1 LKFIDFLRF
10 ELPSFT
16 SSGSAPQKPA
26 LLIVDFILDPIYKKL
41 LSKPQQGVEMMK
53 MIHTAVAA
61 AAVFATTFAAAA
73 SADTLDDV
81 VDRGTLRCGVV
92 LDFPP
97 IGYRD
102 ANNEP
107 AGFDVDYC
115 ADLAAA
121 LEVEHEIMPLTW
133 SERLPVI
140 VTGRADVV
148 FGATSDSLQRARTV
162 GFTIPYAIYYA
173 QGVVG
178 ADSGI
183 TTFEDIRG
191 KRVAAAVGTVPEQE
205 WLKIAAEWGEEGN
218 YQGYQSENEVFLAV
232 AQGKADIGITTN
244 TAVLPI
250 TQQYDT
256 ILAGPRMPWTTD
268 YTSVVAKRQDVSW
281 LNYLNLFVTHQVRS
295 GRYQE
300 LWGKYVG
307 GDAPELRIPGVMY

>member
-1 LKFIDFLRF
+1 MF
-10 ELPSFT
+10 
-16 SSGSAPQKPA
+16 
-26 LLIVDFILDPIYKKL
+26 KKL
-41 LSKPQQGVEMMK
+41 L
-53 MIHTAVAA
+53 
-61 AAVFATTFAAAA
+61 TFAALTMLVTAPVN
-73 SADTLDDV
+73 ADTLDDV

-107 AGFDVDYC
+107 VGFDVDYC
-115 ADLAAA
+115 SDLAAA
-121 LEVEHEIMPLTW
+121 LEVESEILPVTW
-133 SERLPVI
+133 AERLPLI

-148 FGATSDSLQRARTV
+148 FGATSDSLARARTV
-162 GFTIPYAIYYA
+162 GFSIPYAIYYA
-173 QGVVG
+173 QGVVNK
-178 ADSGI
+178 DSGI
-183 TTFEDIRG
+183 ETIEDMRG

-205 WLKIAAEWGEEGN
+205 WLKIAKEWGEEGN

-250 TQQYDT
+250 TQKYDT

-268 YTSVVAKRQDVSW
+268 YTSVVGKRQDVTW

-307 GDAPELRIPGVMY
+307 GEAPELRIPGVLY

>member
-1 LKFIDFLRF
+1 
-10 ELPSFT
+10 
-16 SSGSAPQKPA
+16 
-26 LLIVDFILDPIYKKL
+26 
-41 LSKPQQGVEMMK
+41 MMK

-81 VDRGTLRCGVV
+81 VDRGTMRCGVV
-92 LDFPP
+92 PDFPP

>member
-1 LKFIDFLRF
+1 MKKTFL
-10 ELPSFT
+10 
-16 SSGSAPQKPA
+16 
-26 LLIVDFILDPIYKKL
+26 
-41 LSKPQQGVEMMK
+41 
-53 MIHTAVAA
+53 TAVTAA
-61 AAVFATTFAAAA
+61 ALFATSFSVSAW
-73 SADTLDDV
+73 ADTLDDV

-107 AGFDVDYC
+107 AGFDVEYC

-121 LEVEHEIMPLTW
+121 LEVEHEILPLTW

-148 FGATSDSLQRARTV
+148 FGGTSDSLARARTV
-162 GFTIPYAIYYA
+162 GFSIPYAIYYA
-173 QGVVG
+173 QGIVN
-178 ADSGI
+178 AESGI
-183 TTFEDIRG
+183 ETIEDMRG

-205 WLKIAAEWGEEGN
+205 WLKIAAEWGEEDN

-232 AQGKADIGITTN
+232 TQGKADIGITTN

-250 TQQYDT
+250 TQQYDN

-268 YTSVVAKRQDVSW
+268 YTSVVGKREDVTW

-300 LWGKYVG
+300 LWGKFVG
-307 GDAPELRIPGVMY
+307 GEAPELRIPGVFS

>member
-1 LKFIDFLRF
+1 
-10 ELPSFT
+10 
-16 SSGSAPQKPA
+16 
-26 LLIVDFILDPIYKKL
+26 
-41 LSKPQQGVEMMK
+41 MK

-81 VDRGTLRCGVV
+81 VDRGSLRCGVV

>member
-1 LKFIDFLRF
+1 MRNLVL
-10 ELPSFT
+10 
-16 SSGSAPQKPA
+16 AA
-26 LLIVDFILDPIYKKL
+26 A
-41 LSKPQQGVEMMK
+41 GV
-53 MIHTAVAA
+53 AVALA
-61 AAVFATTFAAAA
+61 AAPA

-81 VDRGTLRCGVV
+81 IDRGVLRCGVV

-97 IGYRD
+97 IGFRD
-102 ANNEP
+102 SNNEP

-121 LEVEHEIMPLTW
+121 LDVEHEIMPLTW
-133 SERLPVI
+133 AERLPVI

-148 FGATSDSLQRARTV
+148 FGATSDTLERARTV

-178 ADSGI
+178 VDSGI
-183 TTFEDIRG
+183 ETFEDIRG

-205 WLKIAAEWGEEGN
+205 WLEIAAEWGEEDL

-232 AQGKADIGITTN
+232 AQGRADIGITTN

-256 ILAGPRMPWTTD
+256 VIPGPRMPWTTD
-268 YTSVVAKRQDVSW
+268 YTSVVAERTDVSW

-300 LWGKYVG
+300 LWGQYVG
-307 GDAPELRIPGVMY
+307 GEAPELRIPGVMY

>member
-1 LKFIDFLRF
+1 
-10 ELPSFT
+10 
-16 SSGSAPQKPA
+16 
-26 LLIVDFILDPIYKKL
+26 
-41 LSKPQQGVEMMK
+41 MMK

-107 AGFDVDYC
+107 AGFDVDYW

>member
-1 LKFIDFLRF
+1 MLKKIVTLAA
-10 ELPSFT
+10 LT
-16 SSGSAPQKPA
+16 ALTAAPV
-26 LLIVDFILDPIYKKL
+26 I
-41 LSKPQQGVEMMK
+41 
-53 MIHTAVAA
+53 
-61 AAVFATTFAAAA
+61 
-73 SADTLDDV
+73 ADTLDDV

-107 AGFDVDYC
+107 AGFDVEYC
-115 ADLAAA
+115 NDLAAA
-121 LEVEHEIMPLTW
+121 LDVEPEILPVTW
-133 SERLPVI
+133 AERLPVI

-148 FGATSDSLQRARTV
+148 FGGTSDSLARARTV

-173 QGVVG
+173 QGVVNSE
-178 ADSGI
+178 SGI
-183 TTFEDIRG
+183 ESFEDIRG

-250 TQQYDT
+250 TNQYET
-256 ILAGPRMPWTTD
+256 IDAGPRMPWTTD
-268 YTSVVAKRQDVSW
+268 FTSVVGKRQDVTW

-300 LWGKYVG
+300 LWGNYVG
-307 GDAPELRIPGVMY
+307 GEAPELRIPGVMY

>member
-1 LKFIDFLRF
+1 MRNFVLAAAGL
-10 ELPSFT
+10 
-16 SSGSAPQKPA
+16 
-26 LLIVDFILDPIYKKL
+26 
-41 LSKPQQGVEMMK
+41 
-53 MIHTAVAA
+53 AVALA
-61 AAVFATTFAAAA
+61 AAPAY
-73 SADTLDDV
+73 ADTLDDV
-81 VDRGTLRCGVV
+81 IDRGVLRCGVV

-97 IGYRD
+97 IGFRD

-121 LEVEHEIMPLTW
+121 LDVEHEILPLTW
-133 SERLPVI
+133 AERLPVI

-148 FGATSDSLQRARTV
+148 FGATSDTLERARTV

-178 ADSGI
+178 VDSGI
-183 TTFEDIRG
+183 ETFEDIRG

-205 WLKIAAEWGEEGN
+205 WLEIAAEWGEEDL

-232 AQGKADIGITTN
+232 AQGRADIGITTN

-256 ILAGPRMPWTTD
+256 VIAGPRMPWTTD
-268 YTSVVAKRQDVSW
+268 YTSVVAERTDVSW

-300 LWGKYVG
+300 LWGQYVG
-307 GDAPELRIPGVMY
+307 GEAPELRIPGVMY

>member
-1 LKFIDFLRF
+1 
-10 ELPSFT
+10 
-16 SSGSAPQKPA
+16 
-26 LLIVDFILDPIYKKL
+26 
-41 LSKPQQGVEMMK
+41 
-53 MIHTAVAA
+53 MIKIQTAVAA
-61 AAVFATTFAAAA
+61 AAVLATTFAATV

-281 LNYLNLFVTHQVRS
+281 LNYLTLFVTHQVRS

>member
-1 LKFIDFLRF
+1 MKKFVL
-10 ELPSFT
+10 
-16 SSGSAPQKPA
+16 
-26 LLIVDFILDPIYKKL
+26 
-41 LSKPQQGVEMMK
+41 
-53 MIHTAVAA
+53 AA
-61 AAVFATTFAAAA
+61 AGFAITLAAAPA

-81 VDRGTLRCGVV
+81 IDRGVLRCGVV

-97 IGYRD
+97 IGFRD

-121 LEVEHEIMPLTW
+121 LDVEHEIMPLTW
-133 SERLPVI
+133 AERLPVI

-148 FGATSDSLQRARTV
+148 FGATSDTLERARTV

-178 ADSGI
+178 VDSGI
-183 TTFEDIRG
+183 ETFEDIRG

-205 WLKIAAEWGEEGN
+205 WLEIAAEWGEEDL

-232 AQGKADIGITTN
+232 AQGRADIGITTN

-256 ILAGPRMPWTTD
+256 VIAGPRMPWTTD
-268 YTSVVAKRQDVSW
+268 YTSVVAERTDVSW

-300 LWGKYVG
+300 LWGQYVG
-307 GDAPELRIPGVMY
+307 GEAPELRIPGVMY